1 MRKDNMAQRI
11 EKELHEQI
19 MRLKDDQQLRLLEF
33 ARSLSESPEKGVAG
47 SALLRFAGTIE
58 KDDIVTI
65 GTAIDDGCEIVNP
78 NEW

>member
-1 MRKDNMAQRI
+1 MSQRI

-19 MRLKDDQQLRLLEF
+19 ILLKDDQQLRLLEF
-33 ARSLSESPEKGVAG
+33 ARSLTNSPGKGGAG
-47 SALLRFAGTIE
+47 QSLLRFAGTIE

-65 GTAIDDGCEIVNP
+65 GTAIQDGCEIVNA